1 MEGGRG
7 LPVRRHSYGGHRVE
21 LWKAS
26 DWLKND
32 KKQLKV
38 KQSRQSR
45 VHLGLIRPKQVP
57 GSMRFGPMAG
67 LAERAFDLIHNSPV
81 FFPKRTRYICF

>member
-38 KQSRQSR
+38 KQSRQ
-45 VHLGLIRPKQVP
+45 IQVYM
-57 GSMRFGPMAG
+57 GFNEAKTGTMSFGPMAG
-67 LAERAFDLIHNSPV
+67 LVGCAFNLI
-81 FFPKRTRYICF
+81 

>member
-1 MEGGRG
+1 MWGVEGAGG

-38 KQSRQSR
+38 KQSAWTNS
-45 VHLGLIRPKQVP
+45 GVP
-57 GSMRFGPMAG
+57 GLYPG
-67 LAERAFDLIHNSPV
+67 N
-81 FFPKRTRYICF
+81 KNRYFEVQCNALLDQWQGSLGALFA